1 MRVKKRRN
9 MKLLGRI
16 GLLLVFCL
24 SVTTLT
30 AQRNHFKTAEQKFKE
45 NRFTEAIDAYK
56 KAYNSA
62 LPGGTGKKQ
71 DKLGTKGYIQM
82 QLGLAYEALYDLN
95 SAKQSYDK
103 AIKLKYDSENPE
115 ILLYLADLEKSL
127 GYYQDAKKHYEEYY
141 GKTNDIRGKQGAE
154 SCEISLELTKNP
166 TRYKVEEQVALNTE
180 EFDMSPTYVDRK
192 YSIIMF
198 TSNRPSSTGTELTTT
213 GETKDIYIS
222 ERNKLGHWGEPKIIE
237 GPNSPEDEGTVTVN
251 RKGDEMYFTRC
262 VVTDEKNAQGCD
274 IWFSEEKSKRW
285 TEGEKI
291 VFKPEGMDSLGIGHP
306 ALSPDGKYMVFSANL
321 PGGHGGQDIW
331 MSEYDRREKKWMAPV
346 NLGPTVNSAGN
357 ELFPYIRSNGE
368 LYIASDGH
376 AGLGG
381 LDIFKCESTGD
392 KKWGKPAN
400 MGSPINSNSHDYG
413 IIFEGDDERGLF
425 TSNRKGKTKDDI
437 YSFNLPPKIFKLTT
451 VVLNEK
457 TKEPIQGVN
466 ISIDGSDGSS
476 FTVSTDEN
484 GIFVFE
490 NKPGGGK
497 YINEEVN
504 YTITVEKE
512 GEVLK
517 TQDAITT
524 VGLNESTDFIKEFL
538 VVVIDEKTVI
548 RLPEVRYDYD
558 SHVLQVNDSVNS
570 KDSLNYL
577 YNLMVENP
585 TIIVQ
590 LRSHTDCRGSDAYNR
605 KLAQRRAQSCVDYLV
620 DEKGIAKER
629 LVPLGRGEDEP
640 LPGLGC
646 NEIERLPTRAEK
658 EAAHQLNRR
667 TDCKI
672 LSWDYVPKDDN

>member
-1 MRVKKRRN
+1 

-16 GLLLVFCL
+16 GLLIVFCVSVL
-24 SVTTLT
+24 SVN

-45 NRFTEAIDAYK
+45 NRFTEAIDSYK
-56 KAYNSA
+56 KAYDQA
-62 LPGGTGKKQ
+62 LPGGTVSKKA

-95 SAKQSYDK
+95 SAKQAYDK
-103 AIKLKYDSENPE
+103 ALKLKYEGENPE

-127 GYYQDAKKHYEEYY
+127 GYYQDAKKHYEEFHS
-141 GKTNDIRGKQGAE
+141 KTNDVRGKEGVE
-154 SCEISLELTKNP
+154 SCELSLDLTKNP
-166 TRYKVEEQVALNTE
+166 TRYKVEEQVVLNTE
-180 EFDMSPTYVDRK
+180 EFDMSPTYIDRK
-192 YSIIMF
+192 YNVIMF
-198 TSNRPSSTGTELTTT
+198 TSNRPDATGDALAPS
-213 GETKDIYIS
+213 GGQTKDIYIS
-222 ERNKLGHWGEPKIIE
+222 ERNKLGHWGQPKIIE
-237 GPNSPEDEGTVTVN
+237 GPNSDEDEGTVTVN

-262 VVTDEKNAQGCD
+262 IVTDEKNALGCD
-274 IWFSEEKSKRW
+274 IWFSEEKSRRW

-291 VFKPEGMDSLGIGHP
+291 EFKPEGMDSLGVGHP
-306 ALSPDGKYMVFSANL
+306 ALSYDGKVMVFSANL

-331 MSEYDRREKKWMAPV
+331 MSEYDRREKKWGTPV
-346 NLGPTVNSAGN
+346 NLGPTVNSSGN

-392 KKWGKPAN
+392 NTWGKPTN

-413 IIFEGDDERGLF
+413 IIFEGKDERGLF

-451 VVLNEK
+451 VVLNQE
-457 TKEPIQGVN
+457 TKEPIEGVSV
-466 ISIDGSDGSS
+466 SIDGSDGTS
-476 FTVSTDEN
+476 FTVATDEN

-504 YTITVEKE
+504 YTITVEKT
-512 GEVLK
+512 GEVLITK
-517 TQDAITT
+517 DAITT

-538 VVVIDEKTVI
+538 VLVIEDEPI

-558 SHVLQVNDSVNS
+558 SHILQVNDSVNS

-577 YNLMVENP
+577 YNLMIENP
-585 TIIVQ
+585 TIVVQ
-590 LRSHTDCRGSDAYNR
+590 LRSHTDCRGSATYNR
-605 KLAQRRAQSCVDYLV
+605 NLAQRRAQSCVDYLV
-620 DEKGIAKER
+620 KEKGIPEER

-640 LPGLGC
+640 LPGLEC
-646 NEIERLPTRAEK
+646 NAIEKLPTKAEK
-658 EAAHQLNRR
+658 EAAHQRNRR

-672 LSWDYVPKDDN
+672 LSFDYVPKDDN